1 MEQLLNDII
10 STNKPN
16 RKQTTINQYTRT
28 IMKLIDNL
36 KLKDIN
42 DISFIQD
49 TKSID
54 KYINSLETISTK
66 RNFYTAILSLLK
78 VNENDKLYLHYK
90 LKEQQLNNSQMKLYE
105 SNKMNDKKTAKYQ
118 SVSKEQLENMIDQL
132 LKDNMIQDYILMKLI
147 YLYGYRNEISNLQ
160 AITLKDFKRLTDNE
174 TKDNNYLV
182 YGTKI
187 FKISRF
193 RYKTDKKYGLIEND
207 INDKKLRNVMKKYIK
222 DLDTPYLFT
231 NKDNSH
237 YTNQQI
243 TNRLSYLTKK
253 YLNTEISTGMIY
265 KISLNDFIDT
275 NNQLKEKARIR
286 GHSQA
291 IQSQVYIQ
299 NQKS

>member
-1 MEQLLNDII
+1 MEQILKDII
-10 STNKPN
+10 LSNKPN
-16 RKQTTINQYTRT
+16 RKETTINQYSRT
-28 IMKLIDNL
+28 LLKLIQNL

-54 KYINSLETISTK
+54 NYINSLDTISTK
-66 RNFYTAILSLLK
+66 RNIYTAILSLLK

-105 SNKMNDKKTAKYQ
+105 SNKMNDKKTEKYN
-118 SVSKEQLENMIDQL
+118 SITKEQLENMINQL
-132 LKDNMIQDYILMKLI
+132 LNDNLIQDYILMKLI

-160 AITLKDFKRLTDNE
+160 VISLKDFKRLTDNE

-187 FKISRF
+187 FRISRF
-193 RYKTDKKYGLIEND
+193 RYKTDKKYGQIDND
-207 INDKKLRNVMKKYIK
+207 ITDKKLRNVMKKFIE
-222 DLDTPYLFT
+222 DLETPYLFT
-231 NKDNSH
+231 NKDLSH

-253 YLNTEISTGMIY
+253 YLKTDISTGMIY

>member
-28 IMKLIDNL
+28 LLKLIDNL

>member
-42 DISFIQD
+42 DISFIQA
-49 TKSID
+49 TTSID

-118 SVSKEQLENMIDQL
+118 SVSKQQLEDMINQL
-132 LKDNMIQDYILMKLI
+132 LKDNMIQD
-147 YLYGYRNEISNLQ
+147 
-160 AITLKDFKRLTDNE
+160 
-174 TKDNNYLV
+174 
-182 YGTKI
+182 
-187 FKISRF
+187 
-193 RYKTDKKYGLIEND
+193 
-207 INDKKLRNVMKKYIK
+207 
-222 DLDTPYLFT
+222 
-231 NKDNSH
+231 
-237 YTNQQI
+237 
-243 TNRLSYLTKK
+243 
-253 YLNTEISTGMIY
+253 
-265 KISLNDFIDT
+265 
-275 NNQLKEKARIR
+275 
-286 GHSQA
+286 
-291 IQSQVYIQ
+291 
-299 NQKS
+299 

>member
-1 MEQLLNDII
+1 MEQILKDII
-10 STNKPN
+10 LSNKPN
-16 RKQTTINQYTRT
+16 RKETTINQYSRT
-28 IMKLIDNL
+28 LLKLIENL

-42 DISFIQD
+42 DLSFMQD

-54 KYINSLETISTK
+54 NYINSLDTISTK
-66 RNFYTAILSLLK
+66 RNIYTAILSLLK

-90 LKEQQLNNSQMKLYE
+90 LKEQQLNNSQSKLYDT
-105 SNKMNDKKTAKYQ
+105 NKMNDKKTEKYN
-118 SVSKEQLENMIDQL
+118 SITKPQLEDMINQL

-160 AITLKDFKRLTDNE
+160 VISLKDFKRLTDNE
-174 TKDNNYLV
+174 TKDNNFLV

-187 FKISRF
+187 FRISRF
-193 RYKTDKKYGLIEND
+193 RYKTDKKYGQIDND
-207 INDKKLRNVMKKYIK
+207 ITDKKLRNVMKKFIE
-222 DLDTPYLFT
+222 DLETPYLFT
-231 NKDNSH
+231 NKDNTH

-253 YLNTEISTGMIY
+253 YLKTEISTGLIH
-265 KISLNDFIDT
+265 KISLNDYINM
-275 NNQLKEKARIR
+275 NNELKEKARIR

>member
-118 SVSKEQLENMIDQL
+118 SVSKQQLEDMINQL

>member
-1 MEQLLNDII
+1 MEQIFKDII
-10 STNKPN
+10 LSNKPN
-16 RKQTTINQYTRT
+16 RKETTINQYSRT
-28 IMKLIDNL
+28 LMKLIENL

-54 KYINSLETISTK
+54 NYINSLDTISTK
-66 RNFYTAILSLLK
+66 RNIYTAILSLLK

-105 SNKMNDKKTAKYQ
+105 SNKMNDKKTEKYN
-118 SVSKEQLENMIDQL
+118 SITKEQLENMINQL
-132 LKDNMIQDYILMKLI
+132 LNDNLIQDYILMKLI

-160 AITLKDFKRLTDNE
+160 VISLKDFKRLTDNE

-187 FKISRF
+187 FRISRF
-193 RYKTDKKYGLIEND
+193 RYKTDKKYGQIDND
-207 INDKKLRNVMKKYIK
+207 ITDKKLRNVMKKYIEG
-222 DLDTPYLFT
+222 LETPYLFT
-231 NKDNSH
+231 NKDNTH

-253 YLNTEISTGMIY
+253 YLKTDISTGMIY